1 MGGFVNVYGYG
12 QINVSLRDMR
22 VSNSYA
28 ANARLRSNMPAT
40 STWNYSVV
48 APSEDGNVG
57 NSRFKV
63 NNCYYLSDPG
73 TVDIDLMDDGTSQG
87 LPGRELGDLKL
98 DGFTWADAGHTFSW
112 SAGLSGKAYPYPTA
126 TTGADGQPIH
136 YGDWYGS
143 GTAAEEEQEADQ
155 PQPAEKTA

>member
-1 MGGFVNVYGYG
+1 
-12 QINVSLRDMR
+12 
-22 VSNSYA
+22 
-28 ANARLRSNMPAT
+28 
-40 STWNYSVV
+40 
-48 APSEDGNVG
+48 
-57 NSRFKV
+57 
-63 NNCYYLSDPG
+63 
-73 TVDIDLMDDGTSQG
+73 MDDGTSRG
-87 LPGRELGDLKL
+87 LTSRELGYLTM

-143 GTAAEEEQEADQ
+143 GTAAEEEQEADW